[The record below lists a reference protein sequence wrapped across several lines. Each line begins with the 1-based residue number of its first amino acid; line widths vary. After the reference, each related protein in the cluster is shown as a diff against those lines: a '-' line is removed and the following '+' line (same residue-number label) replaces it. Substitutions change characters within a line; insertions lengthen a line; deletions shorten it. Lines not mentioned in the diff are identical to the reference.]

1 MTPLFS
7 RRLTIVLPVLVLLF
21 ILSACLAVGSPV
33 STQTVG
39 VPASTQTVDGS
50 TATTQATTLVPATP
64 ASTQAV
70 GDPTVPAQEP
80 AKVQV
85 DVVFGPGV
93 LILPVASVGLADL
106 SSYTASLTFSF
117 DGTQAGQPKKWS
129 KTYVM
134 LTDQKPAARQLT
146 ITKTGDV
153 SDPAPILLAEADGA
167 AYARHG
173 ENPCIAKGIV
183 AGDTLAQ
190 RFEPAG
196 LLTGVIGA
204 DAAGSAAVNGAAAD
218 HYTFDERALGQANLA
233 KSTGE
238 MWVASKGNY
247 IVKYLLATK
256 GGADYFGEG
265 TVGTLTWDYELTGA
279 NQPVSIQIPKDCP
292 AGLVDAPL
300 LPDASN
306 LRSMPGML
314 TYDTSTSL
322 ADAAAFY
329 AKQIPALGWKVAEGE
344 PDKPDVSGDSVVLDF
359 TQADKTISIILT
371 SDQGVTTVDITL
383 TR

>member
-7 RRLTIVLPVLVLLF
+7 RRVTIVLPVLALLF
-21 ILSACLAVGSPV
+21 ILSACQAVGTPV
-33 STQTVG
+33 STQAVG
-39 VPASTQTVDGS
+39 VPASTQAGGS
-50 TATTQATTLVPATP
+50 TSTTQAPTLAVATP
-64 ASTQAV
+64 TSTQVV
-70 GDPTVPAQEP
+70 GDATEPVQEP

-85 DVVFGPGV
+85 DVVFGPGAF
-93 LILPVASVGLADL
+93 ILPVASVGLAEL

-134 LTDQKPAARQLT
+134 LVAQKPAARQLT

-153 SDPAPILLAEADGA
+153 SDPAPVFMAEADGA
-167 AYARHG
+167 AYMRRG
-173 ENPCIAKGIV
+173 EKPCIANGIV

-218 HYTFDERALGQANLA
+218 HYTFDERALGQTGLA
-233 KSTGE
+233 KSSGE
-238 MWVASKGNY
+238 MWVASKGGY

-256 GGADYFGEG
+256 GSADYFGEG
-265 TVGTLTWDYELTGA
+265 SEGTLTWDYELTGA
-279 NQPVSIQIPKDCP
+279 NQPVSIEIPKDCP

-306 LRSMPGML
+306 VESMPGML
-314 TYDTSTSL
+314 TFDTSTSL

-329 AKQIPALGWKVAEGE
+329 VKQIPTLGWKVAEGE
-344 PDKPDVSGDSVVLDF
+344 PDKPDVTGASVVLDF
-359 TQADKTISIILT
+359 TQADKTLSVILT
-371 SDQGVTTVDITL
+371 SDQGVTTVDIIL